1 MCKQSRV
8 HAATCTVYHFS
19 ALPGETLQ
27 AFWFSLPAAIAK
39 LTPWGVGR
47 EGSVGD
53 GRKEEGEGVGIGER
67 GGERVSEGERKG
79 GGEGKK

>member
-1 MCKQSRV
+1 VVLKQHYCKYVCMCKQSGV

-39 LTPWGVGR
+39 LTPWGVER

-53 GRKEEGEGVGIGER
+53 GREGEG
-67 GGERVSEGERKG
+67 EGE
-79 GGEGKK
+79 E